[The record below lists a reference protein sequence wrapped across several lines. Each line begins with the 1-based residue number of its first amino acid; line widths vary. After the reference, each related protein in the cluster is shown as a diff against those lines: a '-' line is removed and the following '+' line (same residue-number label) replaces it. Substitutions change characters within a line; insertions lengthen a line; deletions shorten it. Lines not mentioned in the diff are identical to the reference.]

1 MKRVIIIFTIVFLL
15 SGCYNYKEL
24 NKLAIVSSV
33 SIDKSN
39 NEYLV
44 GAQVINIKNKEDTS
58 SSNVTVYEAKGKTIE
73 EALRKMT
80 MKSDKKL
87 YGGHLNKLVIS
98 EDVAKDSIINIID
111 LFQRLPEIK
120 DEFTITI
127 SKDIEANKVIKM
139 ITSSESIPADYVKNT
154 IDSSDLQSALT
165 YSSKLDE
172 FVSYYLKDYI
182 DPVISV
188 IRVKNYNDN
197 STKTSN
203 KETTYSNSKI
213 VLDNIAITHNGKFEK
228 YLNDNETI
236 GYNFIKD
243 NINQMIIPIK
253 CGKNYSSISIL
264 SSKTK
269 NKVIKKGNYYVI
281 TFNIKSNATIN
292 EYNCKKD
299 LDNEKTINFLERE
312 SERKI
317 KKYINDALDVKSKSE
332 FLGLKRIIYLNYP
345 QYKDEDYKIKTNIK
359 VNISRNGDIRNS
371 SKGEKHEYKN

>member
-1 MKRVIIIFTIVFLL
+1 MKRVIIIFIIVFLL

-213 VLDNIAITHNGKFEK
+213 VLDNIAITNNGKFEK

-253 CGKNYSSISIL
+253 CGNNYSSISVL

-269 NKVIKKGNYYVI
+269 NKVVKKDNYYVI

-317 KKYINDALDVKSKSE
+317 KKYINDVLDVKSKSE